1 MSVKVK
7 EKIAILEK
15 NGCMLLQSSQYPKS
29 CNSKV
34 DILCNCGHTRNS
46 ALSNIVLHEQFKC
59 KECIKIKKSTSIKL
73 RKNEYKNNFER
84 TIISFENRFL
94 RSNKYRDDFN
104 PNNISKTLECR
115 ECKIH
120 KPLYRFYNRRG
131 FNGGKEKLCKNC
143 VDNNRKRRVQNYS
156 KDQVISC
163 ILNACRQ
170 KSNERSMKGR
180 PECGII
186 DIDLEYVKSLIEKQ
200 HNKCAYSQ
208 KPLSYEINN
217 RDKIS
222 IDRIDSTKG
231 YIKGNIQLVC
241 SIVNWMK
248 LDMCE
253 EDFLGII
260 ARICNQRQDT
270 KKYNTDDIF
279 YQNKVK
285 KRVMSMIKICRSSAS
300 KRKWERC
307 RPECGIVD
315 IDKEYIIDLIEKQN
329 NRCVYSGME
338 FDWDKFQN
346 NPYQASI
353 DRIDNDKGYIKGNVQ
368 IVCNIINQMK
378 SNLSDPVFYDY
389 VNSIHEHR
397 CI

>member
-1 MSVKVK
+1 MSKNKLK
-7 EKIAILEK
+7 ESTTRLINSNNYVSKGQRKNCNSRRKWVHVTSIIAI
-15 NGCMLLQSSQYPKS
+15 PKS

-186 DIDLEYVKSLIEKQ
+186 DIDL
-200 HNKCAYSQ
+200 
-208 KPLSYEINN
+208 
-217 RDKIS
+217 
-222 IDRIDSTKG
+222 
-231 YIKGNIQLVC
+231 
-241 SIVNWMK
+241 
-248 LDMCE
+248 
-253 EDFLGII
+253 
-260 ARICNQRQDT
+260 
-270 KKYNTDDIF
+270 
-279 YQNKVK
+279 
-285 KRVMSMIKICRSSAS
+285 
-300 KRKWERC
+300 
-307 RPECGIVD
+307 
-315 IDKEYIIDLIEKQN
+315 
-329 NRCVYSGME
+329 
-338 FDWDKFQN
+338 
-346 NPYQASI
+346 
-353 DRIDNDKGYIKGNVQ
+353 
-368 IVCNIINQMK
+368 
-378 SNLSDPVFYDY
+378 
-389 VNSIHEHR
+389 
-397 CI
+397 